1 MRERSLRPL
10 FFFFLLVPALLAAG
24 GPVDRDAFINAFVQ
38 KADLVRSLDANI
50 EAAQAEVDRAIWQ
63 YFPRIKVTFGMAPF
77 PRYEYEP
84 ETIGWKR
91 SYHLGDLGVALR
103 AYGEVTLPIYTFGK
117 IEYAREA
124 AEKGVA
130 VKEAEKKIAVL
141 DLRKQA
147 ASFYYSHVMASDML
161 NMVDL
166 SIEKIVEA
174 EEKLEQWLYD
184 GKEGVS
190 QNDLIKLRIEKER
203 LLFSKDR
210 VLASQA
216 TLKAL
221 FDRVLGPG
229 YALKD
234 EFMFKVDFPF
244 SREMLE
250 SHLIERSSY
259 RSLIVNGLGALES
272 LYRFEKSNFF
282 PNLGAMGNYRI
293 DYTSS
298 VDDRGYPLPSSP
310 YNGYGGEAGVGLEF
324 NLNILEQVAK
334 MRKARSEWKAKEYQ
348 ASFMIEATLLDL
360 RRKYDELRALDS
372 QVEHLRKAHKMAKG
386 WMTAEFLNYESGM
399 LSTRDLIDAVKA
411 FVEQEYALVNAMYEY
426 NMKVEDLLTTAGF
439 ER

>member
-1 MRERSLRPL
+1 M
-10 FFFFLLVPALLAAG
+10 
-24 GPVDRDAFINAFVQ
+24 
-38 KADLVRSLDANI
+38 
-50 EAAQAEVDRAIWQ
+50 
-63 YFPRIKVTFGMAPF
+63 
-77 PRYEYEP
+77 
-84 ETIGWKR
+84 
-91 SYHLGDLGVALR
+91 
-103 AYGEVTLPIYTFGK
+103 
-117 IEYAREA
+117 
-124 AEKGVA
+124 
-130 VKEAEKKIAVL
+130 
-141 DLRKQA
+141 
-147 ASFYYSHVMASDML
+147 
-161 NMVDL
+161 
-166 SIEKIVEA
+166 
-174 EEKLEQWLYD
+174 
-184 GKEGVS
+184 
-190 QNDLIKLRIEKER
+190 
-203 LLFSKDR
+203 
-210 VLASQA
+210 
-216 TLKAL
+216 
-221 FDRVLGPG
+221 
-229 YALKD
+229 
-234 EFMFKVDFPF
+234 
-244 SREMLE
+244 
-250 SHLIERSSY
+250 
-259 RSLIVNGLGALES
+259 NGLGALES